1 MVNPGPAYYA
11 QDIPVRPKALRQ
23 WIFLA
28 ARVRAAIGFFKR
40 WASSK
45 ITVLRAS
52 EMARLRKGS
61 RPRQVFYHVNM
72 VSQCLIGR
80 DDFIATSAPLRQLE
94 YHTYIVLASV
104 EASHK
109 LLFRRSQQDGVFK
122 VAPLPPISITS
133 AAGVSRTVSSSRAH
147 YQFSEVRKQCILL
160 TLSTSDAGTMIRA
173 VGHLRGSSG
182 PSRRKSSLRLFSSAT
197 VPVFP
202 MIAESFMELDQYL
215 CH

>member
-52 EMARLRKGS
+52 EMTRLRKGS

-109 LLFRRSQQDGVFK
+109 LLFRRSRQDGVFK

-133 AAGVSRTVSSSRAH
+133 RVQQVCHER
-147 YQFSEVRKQCILL
+147 YQALEPTINSAKF
-160 TLSTSDAGTMIRA
+160 
-173 VGHLRGSSG
+173 GSSASY
-182 PSRRKSSLRLFSSAT
+182 SRYLPAT
-197 VPVFP
+197 QV
-202 MIAESFMELDQYL
+202 Q
-215 CH
+215 